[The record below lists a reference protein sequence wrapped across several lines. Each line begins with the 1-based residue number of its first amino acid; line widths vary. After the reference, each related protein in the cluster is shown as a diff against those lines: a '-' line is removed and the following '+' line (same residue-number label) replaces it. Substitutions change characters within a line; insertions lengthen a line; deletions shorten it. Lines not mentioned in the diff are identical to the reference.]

1 MNSQSV
7 LIREFR
13 FPVDYQAVCQLWES
27 IEKGVR
33 VGRSDALNE
42 IEKKVDRDPELFLVA
57 ERNQIIVGSVIGG
70 FDGRRGLLYHLAVA
84 DSFRGQGIGSRLL
97 DEVEARLRAKGCLKS
112 YLMITLDNDEAAQY
126 YEHRGWHFMDYVRLY
141 GKDLQ

>member
-13 FPVDYQAVCQLWES
+13 FPVDYQPVCQLWES
-27 IEKGVR
+27 IEKGVN
-33 VGRSDALNE
+33 VGRSDALHE
-42 IEKKVDRDPELFLVA
+42 IEKKVDRDPDLFLVA
-57 ERNQIIVGSVIGG
+57 EKDQNIVGSVIGG

-97 DEVEARLRAKGCLKS
+97 DEVESRLRAKGCLKS

-126 YEHRGWHFMDYVRLY
+126 YERRGWHCMDYVRLY